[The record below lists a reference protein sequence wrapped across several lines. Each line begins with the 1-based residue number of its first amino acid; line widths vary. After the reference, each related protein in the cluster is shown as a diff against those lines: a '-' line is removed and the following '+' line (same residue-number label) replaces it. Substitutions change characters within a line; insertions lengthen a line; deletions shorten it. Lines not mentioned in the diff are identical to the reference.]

1 MIITYRWVNVLDAK
15 VKKGE
20 WTREEDE
27 KLLQLC
33 QEYQDNGGHHL
44 EHLLLY
50 ILYNIHSRTSIIRT
64 LGYPN
69 AALNFKIPKDDL
81 IFCKTK

>member
-1 MIITYRWVNVLDAK
+1 MSGSCDSHMIIACRWVNVLDAK

-44 EHLLLY
+44 EHL
-50 ILYNIHSRTSIIRT
+50 
-64 LGYPN
+64 
-69 AALNFKIPKDDL
+69 
-81 IFCKTK
+81 

>member
-1 MIITYRWVNVLDAK
+1 MLQSHDYHMCYRWVNVLDGK

-33 QEYQDNGGHHL
+33 QEYQDNG
-44 EHLLLY
+44 EHY
-50 ILYNIHSRTSIIRT
+50 IEPCCYNV
-64 LGYPN
+64 LCPY
-69 AALNFKIPKDDL
+69 
-81 IFCKTK
+81 

>member
-1 MIITYRWVNVLDAK
+1 MCYRWVNVLDGK

-33 QEYQDNGGHHL
+33 QEYQDNG
-44 EHLLLY
+44 EYY
-50 ILYNIHSRTSIIRT
+50 I
-64 LGYPN
+64 
-69 AALNFKIPKDDL
+69 
-81 IFCKTK
+81 

>member
-1 MIITYRWVNVLDAK
+1 MDAK

-33 QEYQDNGGHHL
+33 QEYQDNGDY
-44 EHLLLY
+44 Y
-50 ILYNIHSRTSIIRT
+50 IEPYDIYIYIYYAHIRRV
-64 LGYPN
+64 
-69 AALNFKIPKDDL
+69 I
-81 IFCKTK
+81 

>member
-1 MIITYRWVNVLDAK
+1 MHYRWVNVLDAK

-33 QEYQDNGGHHL
+33 QEYQDNGDH
-44 EHLLLY
+44 Y
-50 ILYNIHSRTSIIRT
+50 IEPYDTIYIYYAHIRRV
-64 LGYPN
+64 
-69 AALNFKIPKDDL
+69 I
-81 IFCKTK
+81 